1 MLAIVLTI
9 IIIVIRAPCDCGYIL
24 DTFIKIQLNQ

>member
-9 IIIVIRAPCDCGYIL
+9 IIIAVSAPCDCGHIL
-24 DTFIKIQLNQ
+24 DTFIKTQMSQ